1 MPESSSP
8 PGVAVAGQPV
18 WGWGT
23 KFLGSVRISCRK
35 VGIGA
40 VPDGLRIEWYVEEGS
55 FAGPG
60 LDGVVVPGA
69 ADWMRIR
76 NDGVAIVDVQACL
89 ETRRGARIYAAW
101 GGIIDLGPDGYAR
114 ALRDEFMP
122 LPPLVNTPTLVTAD
136 KQLAWLNRAQCIG
149 VGRVDTTALLVEFD
163 LYALQV
169 GKRKHAE

>member
-1 MPESSSP
+1 
-8 PGVAVAGQPV
+8 
-18 WGWGT
+18 
-23 KFLGSVRISCRK
+23 
-35 VGIGA
+35 